1 VRPCPRTVE
10 ALARGVGVDR
20 ALAWRMVRG
29 QRLPHL
35 LTLERMAR
43 ELRVPIGDVAVACL
57 EAWRERK
64 QRDEV
69 ERARLAAEVED

>member
-1 VRPCPRTVE
+1 
-10 ALARGVGVDR
+10 
-20 ALAWRMVRG
+20 
-29 QRLPHL
+29 LPHL